1 MLLVFENEFEV
12 YRILDHHTRWKSRD
26 GDLVCLES
34 EKSLAVHE
42 PVEQDM
48 SGLQELDRVAQDR
61 QSMWWSPEGKK
72 LKDENGNFL
81 WEVMVMDTYFNLW
94 PLRCM
99 LRLRL
104 KWLNA
109 TANRGRPRRSRQSM
123 PVGTG

>member
-1 MLLVFENEFEV
+1 MSYAGQFEKLQRSSWQPTEQVPRPAPEEFSLGDMLLVFENEFEV

-72 LKDENGNFL
+72 LKDENGNF
-81 WEVMVMDTYFNLW
+81 Y
-94 PLRCM
+94 
-99 LRLRL
+99 
-104 KWLNA
+104 
-109 TANRGRPRRSRQSM
+109 GR
-123 PVGTG
+123 